1 MKPEACELLIRG
13 GTVIDGTGATRR
25 VADVAVDGDRIAAVG
40 RLDGVRAG
48 REIDASGFV
57 VSPGFVDTHTHDDR
71 AVLSDPGMACKVSQ
85 GVTTVVTGNCGVSLA
100 PLHGREPPP
109 PLNLLGGADWYRFPT
124 FAAYREELEG
134 SPPALNVAMQVGHTA
149 LRAQVMD
156 GLDRAATQ
164 REIERM
170 VELVDEGMRA
180 GCIGFSTGLA
190 YPPARAAPTEEVIAI
205 AHRVAAHGGMHSTH
219 MRDEE
224 AGVLDSIRETVR
236 IGREAGLGIVIS
248 HHKCAGRA
256 NWGLTKRTLAI
267 IEAARRHQTV
277 NLDVYPYTAS
287 STVLMADAVRDS
299 ERVLVTWSEPHP
311 DAAGRDLG
319 EIADEWECTLEAAV
333 ERLSPGGAIYFQMDE
348 ADLRRVLSHPDTMV
362 GSDGLPHDA
371 RPHPRLWGTFPR
383 VLGYYCRDV
392 GLLGLEEA
400 VHRMTGIPASVF
412 GIEGRGRVAPGFA
425 ADLVLFDPET
435 VIDEASYEAPARP
448 ATGIQRVL
456 VNGGTVW
463 SDGAWSGDRP
473 GRFLARTH

>member
-1 MKPEACELLIRG
+1 METPALIPRPERTL
-13 GTVIDGTGATRR
+13 TVEETLDIGRR
-25 VADVAVDGDRIAAVG
+25 AEVAV
-40 RLDGVRAG
+40 
-48 REIDASGFV
+48 
-57 VSPGFVDTHTHDDR
+57 
-71 AVLSDPGMACKVSQ
+71 
-85 GVTTVVTGNCGVSLA
+85 
-100 PLHGREPPP
+100 
-109 PLNLLGGADWYRFPT
+109 
-124 FAAYREELEG
+124 
-134 SPPALNVAMQVGHTA
+134 
-149 LRAQVMD
+149 
-156 GLDRAATQ
+156 
-164 REIERM
+164 
-170 VELVDEGMRA
+170 
-180 GCIGFSTGLA
+180 
-190 YPPARAAPTEEVIAI
+190 
-205 AHRVAAHGGMHSTH
+205 
-219 MRDEE
+219 
-224 AGVLDSIRETVR
+224 
-236 IGREAGLGIVIS
+236 VIS